1 MIYDRYLDQAS
12 LLDEASDPTEHLF
25 ARWDFSVGMS
35 TTQIH
40 DIGPHALNGSLIN
53 YPARAMTG
61 WNWDGSEM
69 CWRHAPWQYGAIHFH
84 DDDIY
89 DFNWETDFV
98 FDVPDHLKSGVY
110 GIRLTH
116 GDHTDTIPLVVC
128 PPRGQQTARL
138 CVLISTFT
146 WTVYGNHA
154 RPDYNATWQDKIKQW
169 NAYPWNPAAFRHYG
183 LSTYNFHNDGS
194 GICHS
199 SHLRPLF
206 NLRPGYLTFGA
217 SECSGLRHF
226 QADSHLTAWLEAK
239 GYDYDVITDE
249 ALHEEGAE
257 LLTPYAAVTT
267 GTHPEYHTR
276 ETLDALQAYRD
287 QGGHLAYLGG
297 NGFYWRVALHPEN
310 KGLIEIRRAEGGIR
324 AWAAEPGEYYSAM
337 DGTYGGLW
345 RRNGRPPQRLAGVG
359 FSAQGTFSGSYY
371 RRTAASYD
379 QNVAWMFDGIE
390 DEILGD
396 FGLCGGGA
404 AGFELDRVD
413 YRLGSPENTVILASS
428 ENHDDSF
435 VLVPEEHLTHITN
448 WPGEPAEQ
456 LIRADLAYI
465 ETETG
470 GAIFSTG
477 SITFCG
483 SLPVN
488 NFQNNISTLLDNVFH
503 RFLTN

>member
-1 MIYDRYLDQAS
+1 
-12 LLDEASDPTEHLF
+12 
-25 ARWDFSVGMS
+25 
-35 TTQIH
+35 
-40 DIGPHALNGSLIN
+40 
-53 YPARAMTG
+53 
-61 WNWDGSEM
+61 
-69 CWRHAPWQYGAIHFH
+69 
-84 DDDIY
+84 
-89 DFNWETDFV
+89 
-98 FDVPDHLKSGVY
+98 
-110 GIRLTH
+110 
-116 GDHTDTIPLVVC
+116 
-128 PPRGQQTARL
+128 
-138 CVLISTFT
+138 
-146 WTVYGNHA
+146 
-154 RPDYNATWQDKIKQW
+154 
-169 NAYPWNPAAFRHYG
+169 
-183 LSTYNFHNDGS
+183 
-194 GICHS
+194 
-199 SHLRPLF
+199 
-206 NLRPGYLTFGA
+206 
-217 SECSGLRHF
+217 
-226 QADSHLTAWLEAK
+226 
-239 GYDYDVITDE
+239 
-249 ALHEEGAE
+249 
-257 LLTPYAAVTT
+257 
-267 GTHPEYHTR
+267 
-276 ETLDALQAYRD
+276 
-287 QGGHLAYLGG
+287 
-297 NGFYWRVALHPEN
+297 
-310 KGLIEIRRAEGGIR
+310 
-324 AWAAEPGEYYSAM
+324 M

-448 WPGEPAEQ
+448 WPGKPTEQ

-465 ETETG
+465 ETEAG

-503 RFLTN
+503 RFLTS

>member
-1 MIYDRYLDQAS
+1 ML
-12 LLDEASDPTEHLF
+12 
-25 ARWDFSVGMS
+25 
-35 TTQIH
+35 
-40 DIGPHALNGSLIN
+40 
-53 YPARAMTG
+53 
-61 WNWDGSEM
+61 
-69 CWRHAPWQYGAIHFH
+69 APCPLQYGAIHFH

-89 DFNWETDFV
+89 DFNWETDFA
-98 FDVPDHLKSGVY
+98 FHVPDHLKSGVY

-116 GDHTDTIPLVVC
+116 GNHTDTIPLVVC

-183 LSTYNFHNDGS
+183 LSTYNFHSDGS

-448 WPGEPAEQ
+448 WPGKPTEQ